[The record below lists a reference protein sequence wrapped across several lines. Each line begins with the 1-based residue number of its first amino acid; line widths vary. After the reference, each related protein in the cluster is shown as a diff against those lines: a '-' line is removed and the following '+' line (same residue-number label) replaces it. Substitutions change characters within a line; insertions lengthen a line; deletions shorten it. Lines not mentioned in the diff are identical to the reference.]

1 MTDVKRRGLQL
12 SRCLGV
18 LRCGNAALEATIQKK
33 HSCTKIS
40 LDLQTN
46 FGFCVD
52 VISFHGVNIASLADL
67 HSA

>member
-1 MTDVKRRGLQL
+1 MWKRSFG
-12 SRCLGV
+12 SYD
-18 LRCGNAALEATIQKK
+18 TKK